1 MLSHVPNH
9 PCHRRSTIP
18 QEYRKDLTTAC
29 SFCNSFVR
37 QASHSLQSPTHL
49 LTYSSTHQLL
59 TTVLPLALV
68 ALSSAMPE
76 PTQAPALAQ
85 VERRQQTTATPTN
98 SAFSS
103 VTSLASLLG
112 QCGSSLSSLQSNF
125 PAIPT
130 ALNPYVGLVFQDSNC
145 TFTMAESVSSDFV
158 KLSSD
163 VSVWASTSWSSV
175 KAASSTCS
183 PVLSTLGLNL
193 DNLNCSPSVAVVWT
207 GGNQTRTENF
217 RMIGVTEATATPTP
231 TNTNGGG
238 SGGNGGNGGSNG
250 AGQTSATPSP
260 TGNAAA
266 LAKPELGVSIVLGAI
281 AGFMALQ

>member
-1 MLSHVPNH
+1 M
-9 PCHRRSTIP
+9 
-18 QEYRKDLTTAC
+18 Q
-29 SFCNSFVR
+29 
-37 QASHSLQSPTHL
+37 
-49 LTYSSTHQLL
+49 L
-59 TTVLPLALV
+59 TTVLPLALA

-98 SAFSS
+98 SAASS
-103 VTSLASLLG
+103 VTSIASLLNV
-112 QCGSSLSSLQSNF
+112 CSSSLSSLQSNF

-145 TFTMAESVSSDFV
+145 TFTMAQSVSSDFV
-158 KLSSD
+158 RLSSD
-163 VSVWASTSWSSV
+163 VNVWASSSWSSV
-175 KAASSTCS
+175 QAASSTCG
-183 PVLSTLGLNL
+183 PVLSTLGFNL

-207 GGNQTRTENF
+207 ASNGTRTENF
-217 RMIGVTEATATPTP
+217 RMIGVAEATATPTP

-238 SGGNGGNGGSNG
+238 NGGSNGGSNG
-250 AGQTSATPSP
+250 AGQTSASASP

-266 LAKPELGVSIVLGAI
+266 LAKPELGVSLVLGAI